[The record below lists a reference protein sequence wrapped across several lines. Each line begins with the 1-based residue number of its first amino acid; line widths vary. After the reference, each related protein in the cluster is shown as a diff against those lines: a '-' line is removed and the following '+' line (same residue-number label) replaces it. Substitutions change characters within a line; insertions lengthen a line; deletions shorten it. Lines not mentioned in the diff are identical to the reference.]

1 MASRM
6 SLFLSVPEVCGALW
20 YDVRAVADLCLGG
33 SAATTIELTKEAAEA
48 GATHSIVI
56 CPGKIRSPMYRDVC

>member
-1 MASRM
+1 MPDR
-6 SLFLSVPEVCGALW
+6 
-20 YDVRAVADLCLGG
+20 DVNKADLIGG

-56 CPGKIRSPMYRDVC
+56 CPGMSPKSCL